1 MKKTIIS
8 ILLGVLTFGAGFQM
22 QAAEPAAA
30 EQTAEAAVI
39 AKVKQGD
46 WLENY
51 TEALAA
57 AKSLNRPVFIDFTGS
72 DWCGWCIRLDREVFT
87 QKAFIKYAK
96 KDLVLLKLDF
106 PRRKKLSEDQQKQ
119 NLELAKKFGIGG
131 FPTIVIVDAE
141 GKEIARTG
149 YRPGGDK
156 KYVKHLKELL
166 KKK

>member
-1 MKKTIIS
+1 MKTKII
-8 ILLGVLTFGAGFQM
+8 IMLVCVMALGSMFSLA
-22 QAAEPAAA
+22 AAEPENPAPAVD
-30 EQTAEAAVI
+30 AAVI
-39 AKVKQGD
+39 TKVKQGD

-119 NLELAKKFGIGG
+119 NVELAQKFGIRG

>member
-1 MKKTIIS
+1 MKKKIIS
-8 ILLGVLTFGAGFQM
+8 ILLGVLAFGAVFQM

-51 TEALAA
+51 AEALAA
-57 AKSLNRPVFIDFTGS
+57 AKQLKRPVLIDFTGS
-72 DWCGWCIRLDREVFT
+72 DWCGWCIKLDREVFS

-96 KDLVLLKLDF
+96 RDLVLLKLDF
-106 PRRKKLSEDQQKQ
+106 PQRKKLSEALQKQ
-119 NLELAKKFGIGG
+119 NMELAKKFGIRG

-149 YRPGGDK
+149 YQRGGAK
-156 KYVKHLKELL
+156 NYVDHLKDLL
-166 KKK
+166 EKR

>member
-8 ILLGVLTFGAGFQM
+8 ILLGVLAFGAGFQM

-39 AKVKQGD
+39 TKVKQGD

-96 KDLVLLKLDF
+96 KDLVLKISNKQEPYFSRFDF
-106 PRRKKLSEDQQKQ
+106 
-119 NLELAKKFGIGG
+119 
-131 FPTIVIVDAE
+131 V
-141 GKEIARTG
+141 
-149 YRPGGDK
+149 
-156 KYVKHLKELL
+156 
-166 KKK
+166 

>member
-1 MKKTIIS
+1 MKKLIVS
-8 ILLGVLTFGAGFQM
+8 ILLGVLAFGAGFQM
-22 QAAEPAAA
+22 QAAEETAAK
-30 EQTAEAAVI
+30 QTAEAAVI
-39 AKVKQGD
+39 TKVKQGD

-57 AKSLNRPVFIDFTGS
+57 AKSLKRPVFIDFTGS
-72 DWCGWCIRLDREVFT
+72 DWCGWCIKLDREVFT
-87 QKAFIKYAK
+87 QKEFIRYAK
-96 KDLVLLKLDF
+96 NDLVLLKLDF
-106 PRRKKLSEDQQKQ
+106 PQRKKISEAQQKQ
-119 NLELAKKFGIGG
+119 NMELAQKFGIRG

-149 YRPGGDK
+149 YRSGGDK